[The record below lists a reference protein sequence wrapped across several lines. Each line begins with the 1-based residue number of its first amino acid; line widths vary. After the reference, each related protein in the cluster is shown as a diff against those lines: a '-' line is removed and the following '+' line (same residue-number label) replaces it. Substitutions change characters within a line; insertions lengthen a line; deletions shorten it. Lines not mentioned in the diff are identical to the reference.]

1 MRNAVVVLILVLVGC
16 GGGLPAA
23 TAIDASRAH
32 VELADL
38 QNGRSLVVAKCG
50 ACHRPPMPADHGAT
64 EWPTKLDEMSGRAH
78 LDFMQRRLIQEYL
91 VAMAVR

>member
-1 MRNAVVVLILVLVGC
+1 MRRAVVALILALVGC
-16 GGGLPAA
+16 GGGLPTA
-23 TAIDASRAH
+23 TAIDASRAN

-50 ACHRPPMPADHGAT
+50 ACHRPPMPASHSAN
-64 EWPTKLDEMSGRAH
+64 EWPEKLDEMSARAH

-91 VAMAVR
+91 VAMAGH

>member
-1 MRNAVVVLILVLVGC
+1 MRHAVLVSILVLVGC
-16 GGGLPAA
+16 GGSLPAA
-23 TAIDASRAH
+23 TAIDASRAN

-50 ACHRPPMPADHGAT
+50 ACHRPPMPTDHGAT
-64 EWPTKLDEMSGRAH
+64 EWPVMLDEMSARAH

-91 VAMAVR
+91 VAMAGH